1 MLVIDRFVEPP
12 PTIRSVLIICSYV
25 QAILDSTPQSV
36 DSVTVDPD
44 GNWSVASQRS
54 PSADLGPNSDDD
66 EDVIEIQDSRPV
78 RKPDTPSQ
86 AGTSSNNTGNSQD
99 ITNRS
104 SSKRPISQVIDL
116 TLSDDD
122 DEPPRPAKRHNA
134 SQTQSHNGHNGYN
147 GYQRGTLTL
156 PHMGRASDSVNR

>member
-1 MLVIDRFVEPP
+1 M
-12 PTIRSVLIICSYV
+12 LIIYSYV

-66 EDVIEIQDSRPV
+66 EDVIEIQDSRSV
-78 RKPDTPSQ
+78 RKFDTPSQ
-86 AGTSSNNTGNSQD
+86 AGTPSNRGNSQD
-99 ITNRS
+99 TAQRS

-122 DEPPRPAKRHNA
+122 DEPPRPAKRNMPFARPQSHNG
-134 SQTQSHNGHNGYN
+134 HNGHNGYN
-147 GYQRGTLTL
+147 GYQRGQLTL
-156 PHMGRASDSVNR
+156 PHKVTSDSVNR